1 VAGTPRRNFG
11 LDLLRVAAIL
21 VVLANHAWR
30 GFFVDTGLEKWGGTG
45 TGLSVASVFSV
56 EWLFVLSGFLI
67 GTMMIRSFERGGSFR
82 ERLRSFWLR
91 RWFRTVPN
99 YYLFL
104 AANAALVAAG
114 ISSGAFRWRFA
125 VFSQGLLWW
134 PDFTFFFSEAWSLA
148 IDEWFYLVM
157 PLLVSLFLLG
167 RKPTPRAFWLA
178 TLALIVVPVVARL
191 LADPPSVHDG
201 VDRLQDWD
209 VRFRRGVLFHLDA
222 TGWGVLGAVTS
233 RWRPAFWQRRKGTK
247 ALVGLACTLVGVVLT
262 VELFFVAD
270 PVLHFPR
277 LSNAASLTAMGV
289 GAFLMLP
296 WVAALPAWG
305 GWAGAAVDRISLLLL
320 GLPRARPAQPRARA
334 LPARSV
340 ALVDRG
346 VGHGPPLARRRRGPL
361 RARLPLLR
369 EADLRPAR
377 ALHPQGGRQPLRGVS
392 SPALPAR
399 APTSLKATPQVAP
412 AWTRRAP
419 GGPSGRRAGAA
430 PIGPSSAP
438 RPLSCC
444 CAGATGHGT

>member
-305 GWAGAAVDRISLLLL
+305 GWAGAAVDRISLYSYSVYLAHVPLSLVLAHFLL
-320 GLPRARPAQPRARA
+320 GPSPSLIAAWGMVPLWLAAVAG
-334 LPARSV
+334 LS
-340 ALVDRG
+340 ALVFHFFEKPTSD
-346 VGHGPPLARRRRGPL
+346 
-361 RARLPLLR
+361 LR
-369 EADLRPAR
+369 ERFTRKEDANPF
-377 ALHPQGGRQPLRGVS
+377 GGS
-392 SPALPAR
+392 
-399 APTSLKATPQVAP
+399 
-412 AWTRRAP
+412 
-419 GGPSGRRAGAA
+419 AA
-430 PIGPSSAP
+430 PPSPPAP
-438 RPLSCC
+438 PQ
-444 CAGATGHGT
+444 A